1 MALMNANLKFF
12 QRRIRLGKW
21 IFETGKVPLLVG
33 VALVAVVIVIKAN
46 KSSAR
51 AFPVWVASGLIRVGK
66 TESPEMVSSIDVSGA
81 RGEIVDAQIIVH
93 APPRGLTNVNISVSD
108 LIAPGG
114 VMIPPS
120 NITLY
125 REYYVTVNGTA
136 NYGGGSNPP
145 LGSGTYPEPLIPFND
160 PETGAPL
167 CETSAVLKACNA
179 SIHPG
184 ENQPY
189 WIEISIPR
197 GTTTSPSGT
206 YTGNVTVTATQGA
219 VTIPVSLTVWNFEL
233 PIQPSELS
241 LWTLWP
247 PAPGNTTTSVARAL
261 MRNKVMSWFDEAAN
275 ASSDLSSA
283 GLNRSG
289 LDGNFRVQV
298 KCDGTHSKLPSTMEI
313 DSATA
318 KFPETLPLD
327 LYVGDELNN
336 CPEAYSAL
344 KMIAAQVHT
353 ANRTVQTI
361 LTMNTPDA
369 KLLDDGHGRSVID
382 HWVLLASVEKW
393 PELPYTGG
401 GDLWSYTSCNTG
413 RGNTPEWL
421 VDYPPIDERIQ
432 AGFLNWTQGATG
444 VLYYRAD
451 GWTAGNTIESWNN
464 LDTNACGPGLGRPG
478 DGIFLYP
485 PGPIASS
492 EPAPGIRLKAIRDGI
507 QDFEYAQL
515 LKNQGR
521 ASYLDFVLKPIAAS
535 WTKWTHDPSEL
546 ESVRQKFGQQ
556 LQQLSHP

>member
-1 MALMNANLKFF
+1 MNTNFNF
-12 QRRIRLGKW
+12 SQRRIGLRQW
-21 IFETGKVPLLVG
+21 IVETGKVPLLVG
-33 VALVAVVIVIKAN
+33 ALLVIVAIVIKTN
-46 KSSAR
+46 KSSAA
-51 AFPVWVASGLIRVGK
+51 AFHVWVASGLIRVGR
-66 TESPEMVSSIDVSGA
+66 TEAPGMISSIDIFGA

-93 APPRGLTNVNISVSD
+93 APPSGLTNVNVSASD

-114 VMIPPS
+114 ETIPSS

-125 REYYVTVNGTA
+125 REYYVTVTGTA

-160 PETGAPL
+160 PETGSEL
-167 CETSAVLKACNA
+167 CSSSAMLKACNA
-179 SIHPG
+179 NVSAG
-184 ENQPY
+184 QNQPY
-189 WIEISIPR
+189 WIDISIPR
-197 GTTTSPSGT
+197 GITASPSGT
-206 YTGNVTVTATQGA
+206 YTGNITVTATQGT

-247 PAPGNTTTSVARAL
+247 PSPGNTTTSVARAL
-261 MRNKVMSWFDEAAN
+261 MRNKVMSWLDEPAN
-275 ASSDLSSA
+275 ASSDKSNA

-289 LDGNFRVQV
+289 LDGYIHVQV
-298 KCDGTHSKLPSTMEI
+298 KCDGTHNNLPSTREI
-313 DSATA
+313 DSAAA

-336 CPEAYSAL
+336 CPESYPAL
-344 KMIAAQVHT
+344 KMIGAQVHA
-353 ANRTVQTI
+353 ANHMVKTI
-361 LTMNTPDA
+361 LTINTPDA
-369 KLLDDGHGRSVID
+369 KLFDDGHGRSVID

-413 RGNTPEWL
+413 KGNTPEWL
-421 VDYPPIDERIQ
+421 VDYPLINERIQ
-432 AGFLNWTQGATG
+432 PGFLNWTQGAKG
-444 VLYYRAD
+444 ILYYRAD
-451 GWTAGNTIESWNN
+451 GWPGGNTIDSWNN
-464 LDTNACGPGLGRPG
+464 LNTNACGAGLGRPG

-507 QDFEYAQL
+507 QDYEYAQL
-515 LKNQGR
+515 LENQGQG
-521 ASYLDFVLKPIAAS
+521 SYVDFVLKPIAAS
-535 WTKWTHDPSEL
+535 WTKWTHEPSDL

-556 LQQLSHP
+556 LQQLFHP